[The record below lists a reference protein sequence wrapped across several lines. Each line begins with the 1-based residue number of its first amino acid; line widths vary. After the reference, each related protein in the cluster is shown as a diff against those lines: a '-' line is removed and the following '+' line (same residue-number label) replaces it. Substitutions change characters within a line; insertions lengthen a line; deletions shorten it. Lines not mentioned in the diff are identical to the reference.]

1 MIYNAIQ
8 FRNFTPT
15 VDTSH
20 FKRGFIDRVAF
31 CFLSVSEKKPRC
43 LSSKTLANV
52 FGNCFTDNK
61 RETNYFHF
69 RSDRRTESPPLTER
83 GSLTA
88 GQQPGELSLASF
100 PSGSAAINT
109 VWVGGGLDLVS
120 VFLLC
125 SGRQKNSLARRW
137 RGEWST
143 QTTAHCTT
151 CTLCYFLH
159 AALTPIT
166 RFFFNWVNGVCSLLR
181 HLTHLTREARAVCN
195 YRERL
200 IG

>member
-1 MIYNAIQ
+1 MWTEYTNRA
-8 FRNFTPT
+8 
-15 VDTSH
+15 S
-20 FKRGFIDRVAF
+20 AF
-31 CFLSVSEKKPRC
+31 CSLSVSEKRPRC
-43 LSSKTLANV
+43 LSSETQANV
-52 FGNCFTDNK
+52 FGNCLTDNK

-69 RSDRRTESPPLTER
+69 RSDRRTPSPLQTER

-88 GQQPGELSLASF
+88 GQQSGELSLAPF
-100 PSGSAAINT
+100 PSGSVAINT

-125 SGRQKNSLARRW
+125 SGRQKNSLAWKLRA
-137 RGEWST
+137 EWST

-159 AALTPIT
+159 AALTPVT
-166 RFFFNWVNGVCSLLR
+166 GVFFNWVTGVCSLLR
-181 HLTHLTREARAVCN
+181 HLTHLTREARAVCK

-200 IG
+200 TG

>member
-1 MIYNAIQ
+1 MN
-8 FRNFTPT
+8 
-15 VDTSH
+15 SH
-20 FKRGFIDRVAF
+20 GQSTKRVSAF
-31 CFLSVSEKKPRC
+31 YSLSVREKKPRC

-52 FGNCFTDNK
+52 SGNCLTENK

-69 RSDRRTESPPLTER
+69 RSDRRTLQTER

-88 GQQPGELSLASF
+88 GQQPGELSLAPF

-125 SGRQKNSLARRW
+125 SGRQKNSLAW
-137 RGEWST
+137 RLWAEWST
-143 QTTAHCTT
+143 QTTARCTT

-166 RFFFNWVNGVCSLLR
+166 RGFFFYWVTGVCPLLR
-181 HLTHLTREARAVCN
+181 HLTHLTREARAVYK
-195 YRERL
+195 YRDRL
-200 IG
+200 TG